1 MVTKNLSNDLRP
13 ADFIELYENYVGVAD
28 VAAESHSTTL
38 LEHQFAYI

>member
-28 VAAESHSTTL
+28 VAAESQSTTL
-38 LEHQFAYI
+38 LDFHYAYM